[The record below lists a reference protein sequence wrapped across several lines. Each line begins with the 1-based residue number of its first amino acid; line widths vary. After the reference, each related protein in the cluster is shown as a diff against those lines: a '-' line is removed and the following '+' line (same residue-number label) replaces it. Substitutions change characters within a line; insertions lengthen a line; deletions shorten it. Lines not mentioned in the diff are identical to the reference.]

1 MDLEIELG
9 SLPLFADLTPDQIAW
24 LSGHC
29 EEVAIAPGEALIEEG
44 RKGESFYVLIE
55 GELEVARQ
63 AAGQEIRLATLDTA
77 GDFVGEISLLSGN
90 APIATVRGN
99 RPSRLIRFTVEAFQE
114 MLGVCP
120 PVVFQFIQATAR
132 RLKYNEG
139 LTQQQEKL
147 AGLGKISAG
156 LAHDLN
162 NPAAAALRAAKTLA
176 ETLESLKMQ
185 TVALARTPLDPGH
198 LERLSAVIREDSGD
212 PLRESE
218 LEDEISDWL
227 DDRDVADG
235 WRLAPTFAQAGLSV
249 ERLEGLAEGV
259 PGEALPAAIA
269 WLERSIAASVLVREV
284 EMAAGRIHE
293 LVSAVKSYS
302 FMDQGPRQEV
312 DIHRGLEDTLII
324 LGHKLG
330 DEKVQVERD
339 YAPDLSPIEA
349 YGVELNQVWTNL
361 IDNAIDAAGP
371 GGRIRLRTSQEA
383 RSVTVEI
390 ADNGPGVP
398 EEIQPKIFE
407 PFFTTK
413 DVGKGTGLGLHI
425 VHRIVYET
433 HKGDITLDSGPGET
447 RFRVRLPISMDEASP
462 DPEPHP

>member
-1 MDLEIELG
+1 MDLKIELG
-9 SLPLFADLTPDQIAW
+9 SLPLFADLTPDQVAW

-29 EEVAIAPGEALIEEG
+29 EEVALAPGEALIEEG
-44 RKGESFYVLIE
+44 GKGESFYVLLD

-90 APIATVRGN
+90 PPIATVRGN
-99 RPSRLIRFTVEAFQE
+99 RPSRLIRFTAEAFQE

-132 RLKYNEG
+132 RLEYNEG

-156 LAHDLN
+156 LVHDLN

-176 ETLESLKMQ
+176 ETLESLKTQ
-185 TVALARTPLDPGH
+185 TVALARTPLDPDH
-198 LERLSAVIREDSGD
+198 LERLSVVIREDSGAPAASSPPPSIPD

-227 DDRDVADG
+227 DNRDVADG

-249 ERLEGLAEGV
+249 ERLEGLAEGA
-259 PGEALPAAIA
+259 PGEALSAAIA
-269 WLERSIAASVLVREV
+269 WLERSLAASVLVREV

-312 DIHRGLEDTLII
+312 EIHRGLEDTLII

-330 DEKVQVERD
+330 DEKVQVDRD
-339 YAPDLSPIEA
+339 YARTCRPSRRTGSSSTR
-349 YGVELNQVWTNL
+349 YG
-361 IDNAIDAAGP
+361 
-371 GGRIRLRTSQEA
+371 RT
-383 RSVTVEI
+383 
-390 ADNGPGVP
+390 
-398 EEIQPKIFE
+398 
-407 PFFTTK
+407 
-413 DVGKGTGLGLHI
+413 
-425 VHRIVYET
+425 
-433 HKGDITLDSGPGET
+433 
-447 RFRVRLPISMDEASP
+447 
-462 DPEPHP
+462 

>member
-1 MDLEIELG
+1 MDLKIELG

-29 EEVAIAPGEALIEEG
+29 EEVALAPGEALIEEG
-44 RKGESFYVLIE
+44 GKGESFYVLLD

-99 RPSRLIRFTVEAFQE
+99 RPSRLIRFTAEAFRE

-176 ETLESLKMQ
+176 ETLESLKTQ

-198 LERLSAVIREDSGD
+198 LERLSAVIREDSGAPAASSPPPSSPD

-249 ERLEGLAEGV
+249 ERLEGLAEGA
-259 PGEALPAAIA
+259 PREALPAAIA
-269 WLERSIAASVLVREV
+269 WLEQSLAASVLVREV
-284 EMAAGRIHE
+284 EMAAGANSR
-293 LVSAVKSYS
+293 A
-302 FMDQGPRQEV
+302 RQ
-312 DIHRGLEDTLII
+312 RGQVLFLYGSGAPAGS
-324 LGHKLG
+324 GH
-330 DEKVQVERD
+330 
-339 YAPDLSPIEA
+339 
-349 YGVELNQVWTNL
+349 T
-361 IDNAIDAAGP
+361 P
-371 GGRIRLRTSQEA
+371 GARGHAHHPWPQIGRREGSGRARLRSGP
-383 RSVTVEI
+383 V
-390 ADNGPGVP
+390 ADRGVRGRAQPGVD
-398 EEIQPKIFE
+398 E
-407 PFFTTK
+407 P
-413 DVGKGTGLGLHI
+413 DRQH
-425 VHRIVYET
+425 H
-433 HKGDITLDSGPGET
+433 
-447 RFRVRLPISMDEASP
+447 
-462 DPEPHP
+462 